1 MQIRNEQDFLS
12 LINSLLL
19 LSLATPAFIYDYS
32 PAARGKKKVSRDGT
46 GKN

>member
-19 LSLATPAFIYDYS
+19 LSLATPAFIYAYS
-32 PAARGKKKVSRDGT
+32 PGSQGQKKGI
-46 GKN
+46 